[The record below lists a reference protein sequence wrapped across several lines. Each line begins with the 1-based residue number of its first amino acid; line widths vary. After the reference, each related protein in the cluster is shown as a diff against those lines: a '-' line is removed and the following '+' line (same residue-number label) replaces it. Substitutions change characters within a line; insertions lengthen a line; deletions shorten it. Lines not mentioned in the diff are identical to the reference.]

1 MASTTAAAAS
11 LSTAAAILDD
21 EVALC
26 ETGNESDVFPEEA
39 LTYDTYNGVTIK
51 LEEIYNGDETQSF
64 DPVAFSNTLQQSLQ
78 TWKKEGRRGIWI
90 HIPTSCSAA
99 VPICT
104 EMGFEFQFAKN
115 GLLVMTQWLP
125 EEQDS
130 RLPHG
135 PTHQCGVGVIV
146 LHPIT
151 HEMLVVQEKTGPAAA
166 KKLWK
171 MPTGLTDPGEDIV
184 DAAIREA
191 KEETGLDVEFD
202 RIMLVRQAHGGLF
215 NQSDMF
221 FVCLLRLA
229 PKYEEDL
236 KNGIEVP
243 LHPQEEEIADIAWM
257 KMEDFAGQESWQGS
271 PLYEELN
278 GTTIKVAKLIMQE
291 SKNKD
296 DKGKRESKSGLIAK
310 NLPIGWRPG
319 SSTLYVSKY

>member
-1 MASTTAAAAS
+1 MASTAAASAS

-26 ETGNESDVFPEEA
+26 ETEKEANVFPEEA

-64 DPVAFSNTLQQSLQ
+64 DPVAFSNTLQHSLQ

-243 LHPQEEEIADIAWM
+243 Q
-257 KMEDFAGQESWQGS
+257 
-271 PLYEELN
+271 
-278 GTTIKVAKLIMQE
+278 
-291 SKNKD
+291 
-296 DKGKRESKSGLIAK
+296 
-310 NLPIGWRPG
+310 IGRAH
-319 SSTLYVSKY
+319 V